1 MIIFNKYYI
10 APLEGD
16 SMYFSRDQP
25 FASGHDP
32 EDEEDRAQ
40 YHHPPVKFVYD
51 AVEERTRQWQ
61 AGLGLITTNGTH

>member
-1 MIIFNKYYI
+1 
-10 APLEGD
+10 
-16 SMYFSRDQP
+16 MYFSRDQP